1 MLKAIKALFLF
12 LFLFVILLFPILF
25 SGIKIN
31 SFSFANLFVSEFYL
45 KLDKKLIV
53 KIDSVEFK
61 SKKSEVKSSIED
73 IKKNI
78 ELLPKVMNFFQEID
92 IKNLKIDG
100 NEFSIFID
108 NDEIYLDN
116 KFVNLISSINKVSKQ
131 VEFNL
136 KSLYLKDYGVLFQGL
151 VKLDYFK
158 NEIRYFGDIHYEGVV
173 ATTNIDITKD
183 KLNFFTRSDYFKNL
197 LFLKNFLNLSQ
208 TASEW
213 MYENVTGDFKL
224 DWFYGEYDLLKNE
237 IIEKS
242 LEGEAHI
249 KNAKIMFHKNIDKII
264 TQNIKVK
271 FENDTLHFDLIDG
284 KFKDKNLVN
293 SYVTVKKLTNEIDGV
308 VDVNIQTKTKFD
320 NDILGILKAFDIN
333 LPILQKSGITD
344 AKLLLSFP
352 YDEKKN
358 SEAKGEFI
366 LENSEIMVN
375 DFVFKS
381 KNAKVILDNSIVYLE
396 NADFL
401 FKNMIDVNAN
411 IRIDTKTLKSEGIA
425 SIRKLLIQDDKNN
438 EIVEIKNFNTP
449 FNMDFSNKLYID
461 IPSLNSKVKV
471 EDNLFVIVE
480 DLSKVYNY
488 SKLLQDYSIKTGTL
502 VVEIIDDKN
511 INFDAMISGFDL
523 PLYRNENK
531 VSELSIEGSIKEKSV
546 NISSK
551 DNDIKLEV
559 NNDVNLFLKDYK
571 IIDDFSKN
579 KNKEIDK
586 NINVTLENCSLEE
599 KEDIYEF
606 KNAKVVITKDEIK
619 FEAFLENL
627 NFPFK
632 KDGVDLK
639 ELQVKGNIKDEITK
653 ISSIDEDLKLEL
665 KNEALKLEINNY
677 DIVFSLKDSDKLNY
691 KKLLINAINSN
702 IEINNEHKILADNY
716 IINLNDK
723 EKFIYL
729 KYKESELSFTEY
741 NSGKIDFLAVDL
753 SEELLNSLFNKQVM
767 NGGTVNLYANGDYNS
782 FDGKLL
788 INNSSISNL
797 SILSNLLAFV
807 ETTPALAAQIVTLP
821 FNPLFALP
829 AAGIGLKNIGVYT
842 LNEGNMEFTYS
853 KDENILRINNLN
865 TIGNGIDFEGFA
877 IVDLNNF
884 TINGKVN
891 LIFLKDYTT
900 FVRYIPILNYI
911 LLGDKER
918 VETLVDIHGDL
929 SDPKITTNLTK
940 DSLSAPI
947 NMIKRVF
954 TTPVNIFNGLNLEK

>member
-1 MLKAIKALFLF
+1 M
-12 LFLFVILLFPILF
+12 
-25 SGIKIN
+25 
-31 SFSFANLFVSEFYL
+31 
-45 KLDKKLIV
+45 
-53 KIDSVEFK
+53 
-61 SKKSEVKSSIED
+61 
-73 IKKNI
+73 
-78 ELLPKVMNFFQEID
+78 
-92 IKNLKIDG
+92 
-100 NEFSIFID
+100 
-108 NDEIYLDN
+108 
-116 KFVNLISSINKVSKQ
+116 
-131 VEFNL
+131 
-136 KSLYLKDYGVLFQGL
+136 
-151 VKLDYFK
+151 
-158 NEIRYFGDIHYEGVV
+158 
-173 ATTNIDITKD
+173 
-183 KLNFFTRSDYFKNL
+183 
-197 LFLKNFLNLSQ
+197 
-208 TASEW
+208 
-213 MYENVTGDFKL
+213 
-224 DWFYGEYDLLKNE
+224 
-237 IIEKS
+237 
-242 LEGEAHI
+242 
-249 KNAKIMFHKNIDKII
+249 
-264 TQNIKVK
+264 
-271 FENDTLHFDLIDG
+271 HFDLIDG

-293 SYVTVKKLTNEIDGV
+293 SYVTIKNLTSEQNGV
-308 VDVNIQTKTKFD
+308 VDVNIQTKAKLD
-320 NDILGILKAFDIN
+320 KDILGILKAFDIN
-333 LPILQKSGITD
+333 LPILQKSGNTD

-366 LENSEIMVN
+366 LENSEILIN
-375 DFVFKS
+375 NFAFKS

-401 FKNMIDVNAN
+401 FNDMIDANAN
-411 IRIDTKTLKSEGIA
+411 IKIDTKTLKSQGTA
-425 SIRKLLIQDDKNN
+425 NIRKLVVQDDKNN
-438 EIVEIKNFNTP
+438 KILEIKNFNTLL
-449 FNMDFSNKLYID
+449 NMDFSNKLYID
-461 IPSLNSKVKV
+461 IPNLSSKVKV

-480 DLSKVYNY
+480 DLSKIYNY
-488 SKLLQDYSIKTGTL
+488 SKLLQDYSIKSGTL
-502 VVEIIDDKN
+502 VVEVIDDKN
-511 INFDAMISGFDL
+511 INFDAMIEGFDL
-523 PLYRNENK
+523 PLYKDESK

-551 DNDIKLEV
+551 DNTLKLEV
-559 NNDVNLFLKDYK
+559 NGDVNLFLKDYK
-571 IIDDFSKN
+571 IVDTFSKN

-586 NINVTLENCSLEE
+586 NINITLENCSLEE

-606 KNAKVVITKDEIK
+606 KNAKVFITKDEIN

-627 NFPFK
+627 SFPFR

-639 ELQVKGNIKDEITK
+639 ELEIKGSIKDEITK
-653 ISSIDEDLKLEL
+653 ISSSNEDLKLEL
-665 KNEALKLEINNY
+665 KNDDLKLEINNY
-677 DIVFSLKDSDKLNY
+677 DIVFSLKDAGKLNY

-702 IEINNEHKILADNY
+702 IEINDEYKILANNY

-723 EKFIYL
+723 EKFLYL
-729 KYKESELSFTEY
+729 KYKESELSFTE
-741 NSGKIDFLAVDL
+741 NSNGKINLFAVDL
-753 SEELLNSLFNKQVM
+753 SEELLNTLFNKQVM
-767 NGGTVNLYANGDYNS
+767 NGGTINLYANGDYNS

-842 LNEGNMEFTYS
+842 LKEGNMEFTYN
-853 KDENILRINNLN
+853 KDENILKINNLN

-900 FVRYIPILNYI
+900 FVRFIPVLNYI

-929 SDPKITTNLTK
+929 DDPKITTNLMK
-940 DSLSAPI
+940 DSFSAPI